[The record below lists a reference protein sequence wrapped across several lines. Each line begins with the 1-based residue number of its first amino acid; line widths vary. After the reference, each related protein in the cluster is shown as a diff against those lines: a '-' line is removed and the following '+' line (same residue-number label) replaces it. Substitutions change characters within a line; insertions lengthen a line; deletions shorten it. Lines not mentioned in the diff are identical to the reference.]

1 MNRLFTRVLPLVFI
15 FLAFAREATAQIYAD
30 VTVTGAVSGTF
41 TINLEY
47 QKAPVAV
54 ANFIGLANGSKGW
67 LDQNTGSIRYEPFYN
82 GLTFHRVIA
91 GFMSQT
97 GSPNGL
103 GNDGPGYTFQNEIAP
118 SLTFATPYT
127 VGMAN
132 SGGSFTNGSQWFVTT
147 TGSNSFLNGNYTLF
161 GTVISGTDVCYAINH
176 VATSGS
182 TGQPPDQPIT
192 PVIISSIK
200 ISGSSY
206 AAFNLNPNPL
216 PKVLNAEPVMK
227 VSGTTDSLGYDHR
240 SYSYYYLFDSPDL
253 ATWAQSDSGNYYAEV
268 PPAGDKDVTP
278 YATGSKHFFRMARVD
293 YSLCYNH
300 FIPASLA
307 GTVLH
312 FDSPLN
318 GSLVVDADQTKTWV
332 SDAYYPYT
340 LSSYNYAA
348 AVVPYGNWGTLTFQ
362 LTSGDQYV
370 IDRLEYTSATG
381 GTFVGRTNIG
391 GLSNV
396 SGTFTST
403 PLP

>member
-1 MNRLFTRVLPLVFI
+1 MNRLFTRVFPLVFI
-15 FLAFAREATAQIYAD
+15 FLAFAREASAQIYAD
-30 VTVTGAVSGTF
+30 VTVSGAVSGTF
-41 TINLEY
+41 RINLEY

-54 ANFIGLANGSKGW
+54 ANFIGLAQGSKGW
-67 LDQNTGSIRYEPFYN
+67 LDKNGSIRYEPYYNNLPFYHVEAN
-82 GLTFHRVIA
+82 VL
-91 GFMSQT
+91 SQT
-97 GSPNGL
+97 GSRPGE
-103 GNDGPGYTFQNEIAP
+103 GKDDPGYTFQNETN
-118 SLTFATPYT
+118 SLTHATHYT
-127 VGMAN
+127 VGMVN
-132 SGGSFTNGSQWFVTT
+132 SGGAPNSASNWYVTGT
-147 TGSNSFLNGNYTLF
+147 TDQSSMDGLNTIF
-161 GTVISGTDVCYAINH
+161 GTVISGTDVCNRINH
-176 VATSGS
+176 VAT
-182 TGQPPDQPIT
+182 TGPAGVPAYRPYI
-192 PVIISSIK
+192 PVIISSIG

-206 AAFNLNPNPL
+206 AAFNQNPNPL